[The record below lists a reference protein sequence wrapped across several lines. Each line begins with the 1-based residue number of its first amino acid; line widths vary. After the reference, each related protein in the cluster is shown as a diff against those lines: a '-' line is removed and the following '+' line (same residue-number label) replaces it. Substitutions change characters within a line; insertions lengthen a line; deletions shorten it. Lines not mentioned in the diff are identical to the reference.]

1 MGDEYRSDVPGVV
14 ALLGSDAKRGLS
26 EAVAQE
32 RLKDFGL
39 NEIKRESRVS
49 AFLIFLRQFKSFI
62 IYILIFAL
70 ILSVFVKEYTDAW
83 TIFAILILN
92 ACFGF
97 FQEYR
102 AEKSIEALKRLSSL
116 KARVIRDGEMREID
130 AKYLAPGDIVVLEEG
145 DRVPADGRI
154 FESRSLAVLES
165 SLTGESAPS
174 SKITEKLSGVAVI
187 NDQKNMAFSG
197 TLVTKGRGMFIVTA
211 TGMKTELG
219 RIAHLL
225 SDITR
230 EDTPL
235 QKQLNRFGKF
245 VGLGVIVI
253 SLIIF
258 IVGLVK
264 DDLIGLFLAGNY
276 GDFLVGAR
284 EWLLTAVALAVA
296 AVPEGLPAV
305 VTISLAIGVRRMLKK
320 RSLIRRLP
328 SVETLGETTV
338 ICSDKTGTLTKNEM
352 TVRKIFTDFRD
363 FEVNGEGYTLDG
375 KISCG
380 EKGISERDALILKI
394 GALCNNAV
402 LHLNESEVT
411 ITGDPTE
418 AALLV
423 SAAKAGIDYK
433 KLRDEFARDDE
444 VPFDS
449 NRKMMSTVNKDG
461 RRFFVYT
468 KGAPER
474 VLDKCDRFIL
484 NGRVVRMTAEHK
496 KKIFAKNSEY
506 ADRALRVLGFAYKE
520 LRHKGEKIEDG
531 LIFVGL
537 QGMIDPPKAEV
548 KNYVARARE
557 AGIRVIMV
565 TGDNIRTAIA
575 VAREIGLNG
584 ESLEGAHFAQL
595 GDIEKRKIIAE
606 TNIFARVEP
615 QHKLEIIRLLKERG
629 DVVAMTGD
637 GVNDAPALKQADIGI
652 AMGIKGTDVAQESS
666 DMVLQ
671 DDNFSTIVSAVE
683 EGRGI
688 YSNIRTFVNYLL
700 SANIAEVLVIVLAL
714 ALSLPL
720 PMTAL
725 MLLWINLVT
734 DGLPALALSVDPY
747 PPEVMKHP
755 PRKKGEPLMNR
766 ATTFNVLA
774 VSVLIAAGV
783 LGAFTWGLQNYDI
796 GRAQTLAFATIVVL
810 ELARVYVVRLD
821 SHIKVLSNRWLG
833 IAVFVS
839 VLAMLAAIY
848 TPLSSAFHTEALG
861 LRDWGVVAAV
871 TFVVST
877 ISVAIVRLK
886 RRD

>member
-1 MGDEYRSDVPGVV
+1 MSGEYGSDVSIVITR
-14 ALLGSDAKRGLS
+14 LGSDAKNGLS
-26 EAVAQE
+26 NATAQE

-39 NEIKRESRVS
+39 NEIKRESGVS
-49 AFLIFLRQFKSFI
+49 ASIIFLRQFKNFI
-62 IYILIFAL
+62 IYILIFAF
-70 ILSVFVKEYTDAW
+70 ILSIFVKEYTDAW
-83 TIFAILILN
+83 TIFIILILN
-92 ACFGF
+92 ASFGF

-102 AEKSIEALKRLSSL
+102 AEKSIEALKRISSL
-116 KARVIRDGEMREID
+116 KARVIRDGELQEID
-130 AKYLAPGDIVVLEEG
+130 AKFLVPGDIVVLEEG

-165 SLTGESAPS
+165 SLTGESVPS
-174 SKITEKLSGVAVI
+174 SKTTEKIYGIAVI

-197 TLVTKGRGMFIVTA
+197 TLVTNGRGMFFVTA

-219 RIAHLL
+219 KIAHLL
-225 SDITR
+225 SDVER

-235 QKQLNRFGKF
+235 QKQLNKFGKF
-245 VGLGVIVI
+245 IGLGVIAISI
-253 SLIIF
+253 SLFIIG
-258 IVGLVK
+258 ILK
-264 DDLIGLFLAGNY
+264 DNLIEVFLAGDYIN
-276 GDFLVGAR
+276 FVVGSR

-352 TVRKIFTDFRD
+352 IVRKIFTDLKD
-363 FEVNGEGYTLDG
+363 FEVKGEGYNLEG
-375 KISCG
+375 EISSGGRKISDG
-380 EKGISERDALILKI
+380 DALVLKI

-402 LHLNESEVT
+402 LHINTREVT

-433 KLRDEFARDDE
+433 KLNERFTRIDEI
-444 VPFDS
+444 PFDS
-449 NRKMMSTVNKDG
+449 SRKMMSTVNQYGKH
-461 RRFFVYT
+461 FFVYT
-468 KGAPER
+468 KGAPEKI
-474 VLDKCDRFIL
+474 LDKCDRLIL
-484 NGRVVRMTAEHK
+484 KGRTVKLTAEYR
-496 KKIFAKNSEY
+496 KKILTKNAEY
-506 ADRALRVLGFAYKE
+506 ANSALRVLGFAYKE
-520 LRHKGEKIEDG
+520 LKNRNDKIENG

-537 QGMIDPPKAEV
+537 QGMIDPPKFEV

-557 AGIRVIMV
+557 AGIRIIMV
-565 TGDNIRTAIA
+565 TGDNIRTAVA
-575 VAREIGLNG
+575 VAREIGLEG
-584 ESLEGAHFAQL
+584 ESMEGVHFAQL
-595 GDIEKRKIIAE
+595 GEIEKRKIIAE

-637 GVNDAPALKQADIGI
+637 GVNDAPALKQADIGV

-666 DMVLQ
+666 DMILQ

-688 YSNIRTFVNYLL
+688 YSNIRTFVNYLI
-700 SANIAEVLVIVLAL
+700 SANIAEVLVIAL
-714 ALSLPL
+714 ALMMSLPL
-720 PMTAL
+720 PLTAL

-747 PPEVMKHP
+747 PLEVMKSP
-755 PRKKGEPLMNR
+755 PRKKSEPLMNK

-774 VSVLIAAGV
+774 VAILISVGV

-796 GRAQTLAFATIVVL
+796 VHAQTLAFATLVIL
-810 ELARVYVVRLD
+810 ELTRIYVVRID
-821 SHIKVLSNRWLG
+821 SRIRVMSNKWLVL
-833 IAVFVS
+833 AVFAS
-839 VLAMLAAIY
+839 LLAMLVAIY
-848 TPLSSAFHTEALG
+848 TPLSKSFHTSALG
-861 LRDWGVVAAV
+861 LTEWSVVAGI
-871 TFVVST
+871 TFVIST
-877 ISVAIVRLK
+877 ISVVIVKIRNYT
-886 RRD
+886 

>member
-1 MGDEYRSDVPGVV
+1 MSDEYTSDVQSVV
-14 ALLGSDAKRGLS
+14 ALLGSDAKCGLS
-26 EAVAQE
+26 DDVARE

-39 NEIKRESRVS
+39 NEIKRESKVS
-49 AFLIFLRQFKSFI
+49 ALLIFIRQFKSFI

-83 TIFAILILN
+83 TIFIILILN

-116 KARVIRDGEMREID
+116 KARVIRDGELREID
-130 AKYLAPGDIVVLEEG
+130 ARYIVPGDIVVLEGG

-165 SLTGESAPS
+165 SLTGESVPS
-174 SKITEKLSGVAVI
+174 SKITEKISGVIVI
-187 NDQKNMAFSG
+187 NDQKNMVFSG
-197 TLVTKGRGMFIVTA
+197 TLVTNGRGMFIVTA

-225 SDITR
+225 SDVKR
-230 EDTPL
+230 EETPL
-235 QKQLNRFGKF
+235 QKQLNKFGKL
-245 VGLGVIVI
+245 VGFGVIAV

-264 DDLIGLFLAGNY
+264 DNLVNLLYTGQYDAFLIGS
-276 GDFLVGAR
+276 R
-284 EWLLTAVALAVA
+284 KWLLTAVALAVA

-328 SVETLGETTV
+328 AVETLGETTV

-352 TVRKIFTDFRD
+352 TVRKIFTDFKD
-363 FEVNGEGYTLDG
+363 YDVEGDG
-375 KISCG
+375 YSLQGTVK
-380 EKGISERDALILKI
+380 ISERDSLILKI
-394 GALCNNAV
+394 GSLCNNAV
-402 LHLNESEVT
+402 LHINNDAVT

-423 SAAKAGIDYK
+423 SAAKSNLDYK
-433 KLRDEFARDDE
+433 KLRDEFYGVDE

-449 NRKMMSTVNKDG
+449 GRKMMSTVNRDG
-461 RRFFVYT
+461 RKLFVYT

-474 VLDKCDRFIL
+474 VLDKCDRL
-484 NGRVVRMTAEHK
+484 LLYGRVVQLTAAYK
-496 KKIFAKNSEY
+496 KKILAKNSEY
-506 ADRALRVLGFAYKE
+506 ADGALRVLGFAYKE
-520 LRHKGEKIEDG
+520 FRHNGEKIEDG

-537 QGMIDPPKAEV
+537 QGMIDPPKTEV
-548 KNYVARARE
+548 KNYVMHARE

-565 TGDNIRTAIA
+565 TGDNIRTAVA

-584 ESLEGAHFAQL
+584 ESIEGVYFAQL

-615 QHKLEIIRLLKERG
+615 QHKLEIIKLLKERG

-714 ALSLPL
+714 TLSLPL

-747 PPEVMKHP
+747 PAEVMKHP
-755 PRKKGEPLMNR
+755 PRKKGEPLMNMT
-766 ATTFNVLA
+766 TTFNVLA
-774 VSVLIAAGV
+774 VAVLIAAGV
-783 LGAFTWGLQNYDI
+783 LGAFTWGLQNYDVA
-796 GRAQTLAFATIVVL
+796 RAQTLAFATIIVL

-821 SHIKVLSNRWLG
+821 SHIKVLSNGWLG
-833 IAVFVS
+833 LAVFAS

-848 TPLSSAFHTEALG
+848 TPLSAAFHTEALG
-861 LRDWGVVAAV
+861 LGDWGVVAAV

-877 ISVAIVRLK
+877 ISAVIVRL
-886 RRD
+886 RRNAL

>member
-1 MGDEYRSDVPGVV
+1 MGGEYGSDVPSVV

-26 EAVAQE
+26 EAIAQE
-32 RLKDFGL
+32 RIKDFGL
-39 NEIKRESRVS
+39 NEIKRESGVS
-49 AFLIFLRQFKSFI
+49 ALIIFLRQFKSFI

-70 ILSVFVKEYTDAW
+70 VLSIFVKEYTDAW
-83 TIFAILILN
+83 TIFIILILN
-92 ACFGF
+92 ASFGF

-116 KARVIRDGEMREID
+116 KARVIRDGELQEIE
-130 AKYLAPGDIVVLEEG
+130 AKFIVPGDIVVLEEG
-145 DRVPADGRI
+145 DKVPADGRI
-154 FESRSLAVLES
+154 FESKSLAILES
-165 SLTGESAPS
+165 SLTGESVPS
-174 SKITEKLSGVAVI
+174 SKITEKISGVAVI
-187 NDQKNMAFSG
+187 NDQKNMVFSG
-197 TLVTKGRGMFIVTA
+197 TLVTNGRGMCIVTA

-225 SDITR
+225 SDVER

-235 QKQLNRFGKF
+235 QRQLNKFGKF
-245 VGLGVIVI
+245 VGVGVIAISVI
-253 SLIIF
+253 LFAIGIFKENLIDI
-258 IVGLVK
+258 
-264 DDLIGLFLAGNY
+264 FLAGNY
-276 GDFLVGAR
+276 KDFVVGSR

-352 TVRKIFTDFRD
+352 TVRKTFTNLVDFD
-363 FEVNGEGYTLDG
+363 VSGEGYNLDG
-375 KISCG
+375 AISSSGRKIS
-380 EKGISERDALILKI
+380 EKDMLVLKI
-394 GALCNNAV
+394 GALCNNSV
-402 LHLNESEVT
+402 LHINSRDVT

-423 SAAKAGIDYK
+423 SAGKVGIDYK
-433 KLRDEFARDDE
+433 KLNGEFVRVDE

-449 NRKMMSTVNKDG
+449 NRKMMSTINQDG
-461 RRFFVYT
+461 KRFFVYT

-474 VLDKCDRFIL
+474 VLDKCDRLFL
-484 NGRVVRMTAEHK
+484 HGRVVRLTAEYRK
-496 KKIFAKNSEY
+496 QILAKNSEY
-506 ADRALRVLGFAYKE
+506 ADDALRVLSFAYKE
-520 LRHKGEKIEDG
+520 MKSRNEKIEEG

-537 QGMIDPPKAEV
+537 QGMIDPPKFEV

-565 TGDNIRTAIA
+565 TGDNIRTAVA
-575 VAREIGLNG
+575 VAREIGLGG
-584 ESLEGAHFAQL
+584 ESIEGVHFAQL

-637 GVNDAPALKQADIGI
+637 GVNDAPALKQADIGV

-666 DMVLQ
+666 DMILQ

-688 YSNIRTFVNYLL
+688 YSNIRTFVKYLL
-700 SANIAEVLVIVLAL
+700 SANMAEVLVIAL
-714 ALSLPL
+714 ALMMSLPL
-720 PMTAL
+720 PLTAL

-747 PPEVMKHP
+747 PTEVMKHP

-766 ATTFNVLA
+766 ATTFNVVVVA
-774 VSVLIAAGV
+774 ILISAGV
-783 LGAFTWGLQNYDI
+783 LGAFTWGLQNYDLAH
-796 GRAQTLAFATIVVL
+796 AQTLAFATLVVL
-810 ELARVYVVRLD
+810 ELARVYVVRID
-821 SHIKVLSNRWLG
+821 SHINVLSNKWLAL
-833 IAVFVS
+833 AVFAS

-848 TPLSSAFHTEALG
+848 TPLNEAFHTSVLG
-861 LRDWGVVAAV
+861 LGDWGIVAGI
-871 TFVVST
+871 TFVIST
-877 ISVAIVRLK
+877 ISVAMVK
-886 RRD
+886 FKHVE